1 MSSPRRREP
10 GTLSS
15 SRTRG
20 PSVFTA
26 KSLGPRLRE
35 DDNVKS
41 LGPRLREDDNV
52 KSLGPRVREDDN
64 VKSLGPRLRE
74 DDNVKS
80 LGPRLREDDR
90 SVPEI
95 AVLQRKVVDRL
106 LHQRNRRLQ
115 VVALG
120 A

>member
-1 MSSPRRREP
+1 MSSPRRRGP

-26 KSLGPRLRE
+26 
-35 DDNVKS
+35 KS